1 LTPPQ
6 INNRPVRRLFGT
18 FALASVLLLLCLVA
32 LRFGGASVWDDAYFN
47 VRYADHLLDN
57 GNFAWNAD
65 ESPAYGLTSILHGLV
80 VLVLRFGIG
89 GSPALPLI
97 LASLLAGVAALS
109 ILFKLLSDYGDD
121 LGENRWGAA
130 LFFAILLGF
139 NAPPLSVHLTSG
151 MDTALGMAFLGIYL
165 LVIKRFEPSLSP
177 GKSLVVG
184 ILGGL
189 AWFVRPDLL
198 IFTIGIPLSLAI
210 FSKKKVQRV
219 QGGYMLIFTA
229 FSLLTQA
236 LLTTQTFDSFVPLS
250 FYVKS
255 LPDGAADL
263 REAYQWR
270 GLQYLG
276 TFLAANWAAVGV
288 IFLAVLLKFRSWRKH
303 FTIADKAAMLSL
315 GLFAAYQT
323 FLVIPV
329 MGYHARFLYPAWP
342 ILAYLSTRSAVHLL
356 YERPHIA
363 EKIRLRTSG
372 LRQILPLLAFAL
384 AIGAAAFLQRPRDI
398 RRTMGQFEMKAVY
411 QQLGLHNWPFL
422 ERFSILPDD
431 LSMAATEL
439 GILSALNP
447 GKTIYDLS
455 GLNDPILA
463 VDGFDLK
470 RFLGEQ
476 DPDLVYLPH
485 PDYKTL
491 TAKLLNSEEFQ
502 NRYQI
507 YSSETLGSYLGIA
520 LRRTSPYFYQMKN
533 IVEEE
538 LAKTQ

>member
-1 LTPPQ
+1 M
-6 INNRPVRRLFGT
+6 
-18 FALASVLLLLCLVA
+18 LLLLCLLA
-32 LRFGGASVWDDAYFN
+32 MRFGGASVWDDSYFN
-47 VRYADHLLDN
+47 VRYVDHLLEN
-57 GNFAWNAD
+57 GNFSWNAD
-65 ESPAYGLTSILHGLV
+65 DAPAYGLTSILHGLV
-80 VLVLRFGIG
+80 VLVLRLVSG
-89 GSPALPLI
+89 GSPALPLL
-97 LASLLAGVAALS
+97 LASLLAGLASLG
-109 ILFKLLSDYGDD
+109 IIFKLLARYADDYG
-121 LGENRWGAA
+121 EYRWGAA
-130 LFFAILLGF
+130 VFFAILLGF
-139 NAPPLSVHLTSG
+139 NAPVLSVHFSSG
-151 MDTALGMAFLGIYL
+151 MDTALAMAFLGFYL

-184 ILGGL
+184 IIGGL

-198 IFTIGIPLSLAI
+198 IFTVGIPLSLAI

-219 QGGYMLIFTA
+219 QAGYMLIFTA

-236 LLTTQTFDSFVPLS
+236 LITTQTFDSFIPLS

-263 REAYQWR
+263 REAYRWK

-288 IFLAVLLKFRSWRKH
+288 ILLAVMLKFRSWRKN

-329 MGYHARFLYPAWP
+329 MGYHARFFYPAWP

-356 YERPHIA
+356 YERPQFA
-363 EKIRLRTSG
+363 KRLREQISG
-372 LRQILPLLAFAL
+372 RRQLLPLLVFAV

-411 QQLGLHNWPFL
+411 QQLGQHNWPYL

-447 GKTIYDLS
+447 GKTIYDLT

-463 VDGFDLK
+463 ENGFDMR

-476 DPDLVYLPH
+476 DPDLIYLPH
-485 PDYKTL
+485 PDYKSL
-491 TAKLLNSEEFQ
+491 TDKLLSSAEFQ
-502 NRYQI
+502 DRYLI
-507 YSSETLGSYLGIA
+507 YPPEALNSYLGIA
-520 LRRTSPYFYQMKN
+520 LKRTSPYFYQMKN

-538 LAKTQ
+538 QAKSR